1 MKDEKWT
8 KLTGEL
14 TEGPNFFDLIM
25 ESIREAA
32 RQGIKADSIVINRN
46 MVFVPEKFGE
56 RPAMVCGLNAYLS
69 TDDLPDTYSFAVL
82 ESKREKTN
90 ADRIRAMSDEELAA
104 WLVQKTVYQESAWSE
119 PSYLNFLTSR
129 DDTKEN
135 AINGTVEW
143 LKQPAEGVGE

>member
-1 MKDEKWT
+1 MDNEKWV
-8 KLTGEL
+8 KLEGEL
-14 TEGPNFFDLIM
+14 TEGPNFIDLVM

-56 RPAMVCGLNAYLS
+56 RPAMVCGLNAYLT
-69 TDDLPDTYSFAVL
+69 TDDLPNMYSFAVL

-104 WLVQKTVYQESAWSE
+104 WLLLFVRNCGAV
-119 PSYLNFLTSR
+119 
-129 DDTKEN
+129 
-135 AINGTVEW
+135 NGNNIEW
-143 LKQPAEGVGE
+143 ADGMEEKMLDMLKQTAEE

>member
-1 MKDEKWT
+1 MAMYEERCLHSDVCKYGKNRT
-8 KLTGEL
+8 NGMYCTGEKCL
-14 TEGPNFFDLIM
+14 HF
-25 ESIREAA
+25 A
-32 RQGIKADSIVINRN
+32 K
-46 MVFVPEKFGE
+46 
-56 RPAMVCGLNAYLS
+56 
-69 TDDLPDTYSFAVL
+69 DTNVL
-82 ESKREKTN
+82 TN

-143 LKQPAEGVGE
+143 LKQPAEVDGNG